1 MTAWKILLVILLILF
16 LLGLIRVG
24 GSGEYSQ
31 EGVLVRIRVGPFWI
45 RVFPLKEKKEEKRP
59 KPKKKKPKKEEP
71 EEGQTKK
78 GGPWGLIKDLLPVV
92 CQAAGEL
99 KRRIRI
105 DRLLLDYTAGG
116 PDPANT
122 AMMFGYSNAA
132 VGMLLPLFE
141 HNFNVKERRVRTA
154 MDFNGKEPVIY
165 IYAAFSARLGQ
176 LVSLFL
182 RLGWRTLR
190 LYLKHKKQ
198 TKGNINHKKEAI

>member
-198 TKGNINHKKEAI
+198 TKGNIIHKKEAI